1 MKKSML
7 LIMGF
12 TGYLLSMSVLAG
24 TNPQPHDQVEMQRHL
39 KVAKHAGAQPAVNSQ
54 KEIDKKT
61 AQTK

>member
-7 LIMGF
+7 LIMSF
-12 TGYLLSMSVLAG
+12 TGYLLSMPVLAG
-24 TNPQPHDQVEMQRHL
+24 TNPQPHDQVEMQKHL
-39 KVAKHAGAQPAVNSQ
+39 KVAKHAGAQPAVSSQ